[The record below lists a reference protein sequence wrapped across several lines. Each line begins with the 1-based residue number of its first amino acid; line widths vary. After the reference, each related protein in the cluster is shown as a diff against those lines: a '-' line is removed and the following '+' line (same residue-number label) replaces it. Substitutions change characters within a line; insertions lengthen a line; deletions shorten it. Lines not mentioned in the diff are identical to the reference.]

1 MTLRRA
7 ISLSIKHWQDNI
19 EKIEAMD
26 MDRWENMDSY
36 DRLLAIPIGSTSC
49 ALCKYQKQMIAETGE
64 WFQCPLAPEDAN
76 DGDMYCSTCCEEW
89 CNTYRTMIYG
99 RHSKAEIV
107 AAMRAMLER
116 LERLKRLKWR

>member
-19 EKIEAMD
+19 EKMEAMD
-26 MDRWENMDSY
+26 MDRWENMDSC
-36 DRLLAIPIGSTSC
+36 DRLLAIPIGSTAC
-49 ALCKYQKQMIAETGE
+49 ALCKYQKQMTAETGE
-64 WFQCPLAPEDAN
+64 WFQCPLAPGDAN
-76 DGDMYCSTCCEEW
+76 DGDMYCSTCCAEW
-89 CNTYRTMIYG
+89 CNIYRTMIYG

-116 LERLKRLKWR
+116 LKMED